1 LQPIKGSTETD
12 DAKVS
17 RGSTIIMP
25 EQISKYPDVT
35 LQVLRESGAVCGQ
48 GAPQKILKQCP
59 RDRFCSLR
67 TGEICVYGINE
78 IPKMTQ
84 ITSQELAKVVC
95 PQAQKAALFSAGISG
110 LEAALIVAVFLSGLG
125 AGKYL
130 QKTRSRVSA
139 PPPD

>member
-1 LQPIKGSTETD
+1 
-12 DAKVS
+12 
-17 RGSTIIMP
+17 MP

-35 LQVLRESGAVCGQ
+35 LQVLRESGAICGQ
-48 GAPQKILKQCP
+48 GAPQTILKQCP

-95 PQAQKAALFSAGISG
+95 PQAQKAVLFSAGISG
-110 LEAALIVAVFLSGLG
+110 LEAALIFAVFLSGLTV
-125 AGKYL
+125 GKYRRKPRL
-130 QKTRSRVSA
+130 PASSR
-139 PPPD
+139 

>member
-1 LQPIKGSTETD
+1 
-12 DAKVS
+12 
-17 RGSTIIMP
+17 MP

-48 GAPQKILKQCP
+48 GAPQNILKQCP

-95 PQAQKAALFSAGISG
+95 PQAQKTALFSAGISG
-110 LEAALIVAVFLSGLG
+110 LEAALIFAAFLSGLA
-125 AGKYL
+125 AGKYR
-130 QKTRSRVSA
+130 QKPRWRVSR
-139 PPPD
+139 PPTDSPN